1 MKKVLCVILTLIF
14 VFALSACGGNDEVLP
29 NEETVATTET
39 QPVSVSKNSSD
50 DFSGEY
56 IFASGAGAWGNVLN
70 LNSDGSFE
78 GVFHDTDMQSSS
90 DEQPYNAFSYDCKY
104 SGKFEIEKGDNDY
117 TYYLTM
123 TEFVTEKPIGEEWAE
138 GAIKYIITQPRG
150 IEDCKEF
157 VLYTPDAPVDELPE
171 EFLRWCSA
179 LKPLDENTSKTLTCY
194 GIMNTESEI
203 GFFRYD

>member
-78 GVFHDTDMQSSS
+78 GFFHDTDMQTNS
-90 DEQPYNAFSYDCKY
+90 
-104 SGKFEIEKGDNDY
+104 
-117 TYYLTM
+117 LTM
-123 TEFVTEKPIGEEWAE
+123 RLAMIVNTAE
-138 GAIKYIITQPRG
+138 N
-150 IEDCKEF
+150 
-157 VLYTPDAPVDELPE
+157 
-171 EFLRWCSA
+171 
-179 LKPLDENTSKTLTCY
+179 LK
-194 GIMNTESEI
+194 
-203 GFFRYD
+203 